1 MSTSAMLDLQAKL
14 GSNRAA
20 QAVQN
25 ILPHTQTWVAL
36 MQGLTCDAQPSF
48 AGAAAPACTGCD
60 PPTRAPQTSAAAAAA
75 IAELSCAVC
84 ACPKPDISSKSQARA
99 IRSA

>member
-48 AGAAAPACTGCD
+48 AGAAGPACTECG
-60 PPTRAPQTSAAAAAA
+60 PPTHVQQTSAAAAAA
-75 IAELSCAVC
+75 TAELCCAAC
-84 ACPKPDISSKSQARA
+84 ACPKPEMSSKSPA
-99 IRSA
+99 SAVASA